1 MFSKTYST
9 EFDDI
14 IITFTEQNSRPLK
27 IENKVNLTLL
37 INE

>member
-9 EFDDI
+9 EFDGI
-14 IITFTEQNSRPLK
+14 IIKSTEQNGRPFK
-27 IENKVNLTLL
+27 IEDKVNLTLL